1 MDSELTHKD
10 HLQSCNALQKGHPE
24 QILKKVDSGDR
35 QDSIVLDMDEL
46 TLQASRLCQFR
57 IHQSSQRFPKR
68 DVVKLQEEMHRLSN
82 RQHCNKILSYICW
95 DHWSLLALTGF
106 WGFGVL
112 GYEY

>member
-46 TLQASRLCQFR
+46 TLQAF
-57 IHQSSQRFPKR
+57 K
-68 DVVKLQEEMHRLSN
+68 
-82 RQHCNKILSYICW
+82 
-95 DHWSLLALTGF
+95 
-106 WGFGVL
+106 
-112 GYEY
+112 